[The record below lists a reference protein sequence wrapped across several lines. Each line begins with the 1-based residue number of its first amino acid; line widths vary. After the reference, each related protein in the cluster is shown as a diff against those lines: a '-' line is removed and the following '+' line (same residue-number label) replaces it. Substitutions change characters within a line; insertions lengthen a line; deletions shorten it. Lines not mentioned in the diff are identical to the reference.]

1 MTGHQA
7 RLHVAVQGADH
18 RRRDHPF
25 RSATDAIEH
34 VHFAVR
40 QTGEDGGSH
49 VAVGNGEHP
58 HAQPLHLLDR
68 LVMTRLGQGDDGQA
82 GERLAERLGH
92 GLEVQLQGL
101 IEIDGAL
108 GTRTHDQLLHVHVGS
123 LEEGALVAHG
133 QHGQGIG
140 LPHGGHAGALYG
152 VDRDV
157 HGVALTRAHLLAD
170 VEHGGFVDLAFAYHN
185 LAIDLDLIEDV
196 THGRNGRAIGDI
208 LVTTSEPLVASQ
220 CSRFRH
226 SGKFDCQFTSH
237 RISNLRSSK
246 TGGILPQGQT
256 FARKSGGSPH
266 KSRFSSR

>member
-1 MTGHQA
+1 
-7 RLHVAVQGADH
+7 
-18 RRRDHPF
+18 
-25 RSATDAIEH
+25 
-34 VHFAVR
+34 
-40 QTGEDGGSH
+40 
-49 VAVGNGEHP
+49 
-58 HAQPLHLLDR
+58 
-68 LVMTRLGQGDDGQA
+68 MTRLGQGDDGQT
-82 GERLAERLGH
+82 GEGLAERLGH
-92 GLEVQLQGL
+92 GLEVQLQSL

-108 GTRTHDQLLHVHVGS
+108 STRTHDQLLHVHVGG
-123 LEEGALVAHG
+123 LEEGSLVAHG

-170 VEHGGFVDLAFAYHN
+170 VKHGGFVDLPFADHN

-196 THGRNGRAIGDI
+196 AHGRHGRAIGDI

-256 FARKSGGSPH
+256 FARKSGDQPH